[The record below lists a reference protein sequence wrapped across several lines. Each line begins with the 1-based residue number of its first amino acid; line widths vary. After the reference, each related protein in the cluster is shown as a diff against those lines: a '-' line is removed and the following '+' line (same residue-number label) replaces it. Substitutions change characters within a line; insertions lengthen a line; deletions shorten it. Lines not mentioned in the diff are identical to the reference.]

1 MSKFDLCKGYWQLP
15 LGETSKCITAF
26 QTPLGLFQFKVMSF
40 GLVNAS
46 ASFNRLM
53 RKLLDGM
60 QSIDNFID
68 DVIIYTKSFQEH
80 MQIVREFLE
89 RLRVA
94 NLTAKPSKC
103 FIGFQSLECLGHIA
117 GDKKNLQ
124 PVPEKVTA
132 IKRFARPTTKKQV
145 RSFLGLVGF
154 YRKFIPNFSAIA
166 APLTDLTRKGQPNK
180 VIWKGQQ
187 ENAFVSK
194 DTHLW

>member
-1 MSKFDLCKGYWQLP
+1 
-15 LGETSKCITAF
+15 
-26 QTPLGLFQFKVMSF
+26 MSF

-117 GDKKNLQ
+117 GDKHDLPPRNRSGRFWDWLDFIGNSYRIFQPLQ
-124 PVPEKVTA
+124 
-132 IKRFARPTTKKQV
+132 RQ
-145 RSFLGLVGF
+145 
-154 YRKFIPNFSAIA
+154 
-166 APLTDLTRKGQPNK
+166 
-180 VIWKGQQ
+180 
-187 ENAFVSK
+187 
-194 DTHLW
+194 